1 MSKTKGRSAGVPNY
15 KNDLLVNV
23 IEAILPDGP
32 LQWRTVATRYKEAS
46 GEADERDPHDL
57 KRHFTTS
64 KNMCD
69 NGKKKTGS
77 SAPKPTVAR
86 CQEIWRKMLAKSSAT
101 NCGGNPSDSETS
113 DSDKEI
119 EDSTQFEEDDAND
132 AFDSAPIDS
141 QYDEQERFEKT
152 NYDEGNELPD
162 PFSAPPPRHQIPRVA
177 ATAPIIPVR
186 APSPLAGQRNPSP
199 APGQKKRGIAES
211 EDVGKSK
218 NSRSAYQ
225 SCKRLY
231 TASNAECE

>member
-15 KNDLLVNV
+15 KNDLLINV

-152 NYDEGNELPD
+152 NYDEDDDVRNSLNSSAMGRRCDSTLP
-162 PFSAPPPRHQIPRVA
+162 
-177 ATAPIIPVR
+177 
-186 APSPLAGQRNPSP
+186 
-199 APGQKKRGIAES
+199 
-211 EDVGKSK
+211 
-218 NSRSAYQ
+218 SRQ
-225 SCKRLY
+225 
-231 TASNAECE
+231 